1 MDCKG
6 PFRTY
11 GGGGGFNKEERF
23 MKPFTSI
30 QCLKFFL
37 TDGNP

>member
-1 MDCKG
+1 MD
-6 PFRTY
+6 PLELM
-11 GGGGGFNKEERF
+11 GGGVNKEERF

-37 TDGNP
+37 TDGNA